1 MAPSIDTLTSK
12 IEAGAPL
19 TDADTEAL
27 GASRDIIRLGM
38 LATTVRAK
46 LHGTEVTFAR
56 VADLELTGGPAVQRS
71 VGESPAVEA
80 GEYRVFKTPQTL
92 EVALE
97 VVARAKDLAAG
108 VPLSAFCLFELSK
121 LPEGLPVVLRAL
133 KGAGLDL
140 ITQAP
145 IDKLAEP
152 ERALEALTDAG
163 LTLTRLTVNDTPQR
177 PWVQVCRDISA
188 LQRTLQSIRTFAPL
202 ARHID
207 TSQPTTGYDD
217 VRRVALARIVV
228 ENVQTIQVDWM
239 LYGPKLAQV
248 ALTFGA
254 DDIDSVSA
262 GDDQSQGRR
271 RSPIEDIRRSIH
283 AAGYEPV
290 ERDARFQRRG

>member
-19 TDADTEAL
+19 TDADAEAL

-38 LATTVRAK
+38 LATTVRRK
-46 LHGTEVTFAR
+46 LHGTGVTFAR
-56 VADLELTGGPAVQRS
+56 VADLELTGGPAVQLS
-71 VGESPAVEA
+71 AGENPAAEP

-92 EVALE
+92 DVALE
-97 VVARAKDLAAG
+97 VVARARDIAAG

-145 IDKLAEP
+145 IDKVVEP
-152 ERALEALTDAG
+152 ARALEALTDAG

-177 PWVQVCRDISA
+177 PWVQVCREISA

-207 TSQPTTGYDD
+207 TSRPTTGYDD
-217 VRRVALARIVV
+217 VRRVALARIVL

-262 GDDQSQGRR
+262 SDDQSQGRR
-271 RSPIEDIRRSIH
+271 RSPTEDIRRSIH
-283 AAGYEPV
+283 AAGFEPV